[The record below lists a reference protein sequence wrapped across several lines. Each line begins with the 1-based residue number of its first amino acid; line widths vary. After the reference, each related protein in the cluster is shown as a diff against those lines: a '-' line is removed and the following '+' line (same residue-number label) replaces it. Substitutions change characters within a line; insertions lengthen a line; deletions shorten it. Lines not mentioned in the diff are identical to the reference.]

1 MHSQN
6 YNLTPQSAPSEIAFN
21 FLLCLRSNKL
31 VFRGQPVDIF
41 TKLHEAC
48 GVETICFEQD
58 CEPIWMSRDEAVKAW
73 CETNDVDFIESV
85 GHTLWNPH
93 EVIDL
98 NGGSPPITFSM
109 FNHVV
114 SSIGLPQRPLPDVDL
129 PTIALANLT
138 PDPDFYLLSGT
149 I

>member
-1 MHSQN
+1 
-6 YNLTPQSAPSEIAFN
+6 
-21 FLLCLRSNKL
+21 
-31 VFRGQPVDIF
+31 
-41 TKLHEAC
+41 
-48 GVETICFEQD
+48 
-58 CEPIWMSRDEAVKAW
+58 MSRDEAVKAW